1 MARTETLP
9 TQNMP
14 RFRMQLCES
23 TKTSPNRKESPRSR
37 TEAAG
42 KAPSDQANTSS
53 AETESSAED
62 AQWSGW
68 LHRRVLEKVGGR
80 ENNAGPRQDLEMSSM
95 PVAAAGTIH
104 RRAKESKTRK

>member
-14 RFRMQLCES
+14 RFRLQLCES
-23 TKTSPNRKESPRSR
+23 TKTLPNRKQCRRSR
-37 TEAAG
+37 TEAARKVPNG
-42 KAPSDQANTSS
+42 QAKTSN
-53 AETESSAED
+53 AETESSAEG

-104 RRAKESKTRK
+104 